1 MPGFGHAE
9 SGLNLT
15 IQTQFRV
22 MLWEFR
28 PPVSELS
35 MSKSL
40 HPSVR
45 TKNVPDRKLVGLAAI
60 CIACFLCVLPF
71 ASAQSQTTHYKSST
85 ATHYTHYKST
95 RLPGVDQKPHSVPS
109 SIAAETGNPSGRGAM
124 SPSKELDQ
132 LERGSAMKPMSVKTA
147 ASRAPAKSTL
157 APEKHSAPINFTHRE
172 LPQGP
177 RSAPAK
183 IR

>member
-1 MPGFGHAE
+1 MRGFGHAE

-22 MLWEFR
+22 MLWKFR

-40 HPSVR
+40 QPSVR
-45 TKNVPDRKLVGLAAI
+45 SKSVPDRKLVGLAAI

-95 RLPGVDQKPHSVPS
+95 RLPSVDQKPHSVPS
-109 SIAAETGNPSGRGAM
+109 SVALETGKSGRGAM
-124 SPSKELDQ
+124 SPNKELDQ
-132 LERGSAMKPMSVKTA
+132 LERAGAMKPMGVKSA

-177 RSAPAK
+177 HSAPAK